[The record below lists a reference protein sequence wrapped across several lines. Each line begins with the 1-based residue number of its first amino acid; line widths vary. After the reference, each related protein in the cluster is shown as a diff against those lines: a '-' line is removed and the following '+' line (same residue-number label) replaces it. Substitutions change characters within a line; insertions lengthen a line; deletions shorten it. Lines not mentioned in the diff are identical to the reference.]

1 MLYVSLGVAGML
13 QRLVLLQL
21 KSGLSMARRLS
32 CSYRV
37 EGACVV
43 ACALPLSPMTPPR
56 GVPVSSPSIVLGPAA
71 CACALRRR
79 QLFWPLCM
87 VDSQATWHNETAAY
101 IFETRLPGLEK
112 GGHGVMGLYVHPAAS
127 HGPGSARRPFVLLAV
142 QPLAVS
148 RLNGLDRTR
157 RILVSGSPPV
167 LQRRRPRP
175 KVPTSTQRKNPGRP
189 CRLIARFF

>member
-1 MLYVSLGVAGML
+1 MLLQHGPCFVSLGVAGML
-13 QRLVLLQL
+13 QRRGLLLL

-79 QLFWPLCM
+79 QLFWPLCII
-87 VDSQATWHNETAAY
+87 DLQATWHNVTAAHSR
-101 IFETRLPGLEK
+101 ETRLPGLGK
-112 GGHGVMGLYVHPAAS
+112 GGATASSGYMYTQQPAT
-127 HGPGSARRPFVLLAV
+127 GPGRRGGLLCFWRCV
-142 QPLAVS
+142 PWLF
-148 RLNGLDRTR
+148 
-157 RILVSGSPPV
+157 LV
-167 LQRRRPRP
+167 
-175 KVPTSTQRKNPGRP
+175 
-189 CRLIARFF
+189 

>member
-1 MLYVSLGVAGML
+1 
-13 QRLVLLQL
+13 VLLLL

-87 VDSQATWHNETAAY
+87 VDSQATWHNETAAH
-101 IFETRLPGLEK
+101 IFETRLPGLGK

-127 HGPGSARRPFVLLAV
+127 HGPGSARRSFVLLAV

-157 RILVSGSPPV
+157 RILMSGSPQCCSAVAQGPRC
-167 LQRRRPRP
+167 QPRRSVKTPAAH
-175 KVPTSTQRKNPGRP
+175 VD
-189 CRLIARFF
+189 

>member
-1 MLYVSLGVAGML
+1 LCPLVWLECCSDEGG
-13 QRLVLLQL
+13 VLLLL

-87 VDSQATWHNETAAY
+87 VDSQATWHNETAAH
-101 IFETRLPGLEK
+101 IFETRLPGLGK

-157 RILVSGSPPV
+157 RILMSGSPQCCSAVAQGPRC
-167 LQRRRPRP
+167 QPRRSVKTPAAH
-175 KVPTSTQRKNPGRP
+175 VD
-189 CRLIARFF
+189 